1 VTSNRELII
10 IILQLSTRGAKTNN
24 KLTISRREEQER
36 MKMSTLHH
44 AIGDRQR
51 YFRRAWKI
59 REPGRYGY
67 ITLESEN
74 DNTYFVFYLLLG
86 RVWNRLPFK
95 IDAGVADIYQPASSG
110 TVVEVAMEEGS
121 LRPRLIL
128 LVEVEG
134 RTRWWF
140 IYYWRPF
147 GGRVL
152 LSSVAT
158 TLDPYIAY
166 I

>member
-1 VTSNRELII
+1 
-10 IILQLSTRGAKTNN
+10 
-24 KLTISRREEQER
+24 

-51 YFRRAWKI
+51 YFKQAWKI

-95 IDAGVADIYQPASSG
+95 IDAGVADIYQPTSSG
-110 TVVEVAMEEGS
+110 TVIEVAMEEGIP
-121 LRPRLIL
+121 RPTLLL

-140 IYYWRPF
+140 IYYW
-147 GGRVL
+147 
-152 LSSVAT
+152 
-158 TLDPYIAY
+158 
-166 I
+166 